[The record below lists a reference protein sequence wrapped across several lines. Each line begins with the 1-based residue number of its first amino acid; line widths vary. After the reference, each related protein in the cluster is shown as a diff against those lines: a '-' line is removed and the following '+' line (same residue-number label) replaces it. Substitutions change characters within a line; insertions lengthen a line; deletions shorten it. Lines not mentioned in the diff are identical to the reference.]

1 MFCIMKSNLPFKN
14 KVVWITG
21 ASSGI
26 GEALSFEFAKNG
38 ALLILSARNESKLK
52 KVKESLPR
60 GFEEAQVLPLD
71 LEELDTLTSKV
82 EQALSLFGRIDYF
95 VSNAGIAIK
104 DFALNTPLEIDQ
116 KLMKINYF
124 SSISITKSLLPH
136 FMENNEGHIVV
147 TSSLSGKYGVPK
159 IAAYAA
165 SKHALHGFYETLRS
179 EISNYDIDL
188 TMVIP
193 GIIKTEITAHA
204 LTGTGEKFGK
214 IDKTFQN
221 AYPADRAAQKIVGAI
236 LNKKE
241 SVFVGGSEGIT
252 LVLNR
257 LSPWI
262 LRRFIRNHPIK
273 KMRKLRRRLGLKY

>member
-1 MFCIMKSNLPFKN
+1 MKSNLPFKN